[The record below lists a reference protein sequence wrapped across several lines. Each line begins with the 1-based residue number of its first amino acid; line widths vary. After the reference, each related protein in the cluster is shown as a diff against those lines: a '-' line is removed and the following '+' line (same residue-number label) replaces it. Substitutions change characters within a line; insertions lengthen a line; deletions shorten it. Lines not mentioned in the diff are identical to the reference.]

1 MDADA
6 DGVCGIV
13 LAGTYRWSASSFEA
27 LAARPLVPVAL
38 SPLISYALRWLRD
51 GDVPRAT
58 ICTNHS
64 SRTVEAALGQGGELG
79 LELRYY
85 EDGTPRGA
93 AGCVRDAGLPSAS
106 ETFVVADG
114 TAIPTVS
121 LRELL
126 ASHRA
131 SGAAATAVVHRDRSR
146 SGLPTPGGVYVF
158 ERRALE
164 FVGQHGFQDIK
175 ENLIPKLH
183 RAGERVVALES
194 DGWCPRVMNAQT
206 YLSVS
211 HWMLERLVRADAERE
226 SDVIA
231 HPSAWV
237 DREARLVGS
246 VQLGP
251 RVRVRA
257 GATIVGPTTI
267 GAEST
272 VECNALVARSVVW
285 NRCQVGEDSLVHGSV
300 VGDDVVVPAA
310 TRLFHGVRPEEGPWP
325 SVLAPLW
332 VRGKAAARPEP
343 HLGPALP

>member
-1 MDADA
+1 MTSTCAPPHTTERSERRSSPLRRPQLTSQVNHSKHPETGGGSVPMDADA

-146 SGLPTPGGVYVF
+146 SGLPTPGGVYV
-158 ERRALE
+158 
-164 FVGQHGFQDIK
+164 
-175 ENLIPKLH
+175 
-183 RAGERVVALES
+183 
-194 DGWCPRVMNAQT
+194 
-206 YLSVS
+206 
-211 HWMLERLVRADAERE
+211 
-226 SDVIA
+226 
-231 HPSAWV
+231 
-237 DREARLVGS
+237 
-246 VQLGP
+246 
-251 RVRVRA
+251 
-257 GATIVGPTTI
+257 
-267 GAEST
+267 
-272 VECNALVARSVVW
+272 
-285 NRCQVGEDSLVHGSV
+285 
-300 VGDDVVVPAA
+300 
-310 TRLFHGVRPEEGPWP
+310 
-325 SVLAPLW
+325 
-332 VRGKAAARPEP
+332 
-343 HLGPALP
+343 